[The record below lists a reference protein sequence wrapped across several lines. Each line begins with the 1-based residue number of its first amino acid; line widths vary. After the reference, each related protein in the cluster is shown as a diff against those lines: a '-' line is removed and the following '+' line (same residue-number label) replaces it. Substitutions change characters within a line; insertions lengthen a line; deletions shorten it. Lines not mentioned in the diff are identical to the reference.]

1 MKKIL
6 IIVVLLSLSA
16 CTTSKQGVLNENTT
30 NKIDAVKTSLD
41 LKTIKKDDEKK
52 QENKS
57 EENNNKKIE
66 NNQVNNNLTNKDTN
80 NMDQAIITTSEGDIT
95 ISLNSDKAP
104 ISVEN
109 FKKYADEGYFDG
121 TIFHRV
127 MPGFMVQG
135 GGFDESGKQKPTKD
149 PIKNE
154 AQNGL
159 SNKRG
164 TLAMA
169 RTQIVDSATSQFFIN
184 LVDNDFL
191 NYSGEA
197 NYGYAVFAEVVDGM
211 DVVDKI
217 AGVETGQ
224 HGPHANWPKEN
235 VLIKSVK
242 LLK

>member
-6 IIVVLLSLSA
+6 VIAMLLSLSA
-16 CTTSKQGVLNENTT
+16 CTESKQEVVNENTID
-30 NKIDAVKTSLD
+30 KIDSIEKTSLD
-41 LKTIKKDDEKK
+41 VKSIKRIDEKQQKDSTK
-52 QENKS
+52 QTENDR
-57 EENNNKKIE
+57 
-66 NNQVNNNLTNKDTN
+66 VNNNLINKNIN
-80 NMDQAIITTSEGDIT
+80 NMSQAIITTSEGDIT

-109 FKKYADEGYFDG
+109 FKKYASEGYFDG

-127 MPGFMVQG
+127 MPGFMIQG
-135 GGFDESGKQKPTKD
+135 GGFDEEGKEKLTKD

-154 AQNGL
+154 AQNGF

-191 NYSGEA
+191 NYSDEA
-197 NYGYAVFAEVVDGM
+197 NYGYAVFAEVIEGM

-224 HGPHANWPKEN
+224 NGPHANWPKEN
-235 VLIKSVK
+235 VLIESVK
-242 LLK
+242 LIK

>member
-1 MKKIL
+1 MKKLL
-6 IIVVLLSLSA
+6 IVAVLFSLSA
-16 CTTSKQGVLNENTT
+16 CTAPEQAALNEKTAENTG
-30 NKIDAVKTSLD
+30 ASQKTSLD
-41 LKTIKKDDEKK
+41 LNALKSENNKK
-52 QENKS
+52 QEN
-57 EENNNKKIE
+57 NNKQVE
-66 NNQVNNNLTNKDTN
+66 NKPITNNNLISDKDTK
-80 NMDQAIITTSEGDIT
+80 NMNQAMITTSEGVIK
-95 ISLNSDKAP
+95 ISLNIDKAP

-109 FKKYADEGYFDG
+109 FKQYANEGYFDG

-135 GGFDESGKQKPTKD
+135 GGFDESGKQKETKA

-159 SNKRG
+159 LNKRG

-197 NYGYAVFAEVVDGM
+197 NYGYAVFAEVTEGM

-217 AGVETGQ
+217 AGIETGQ
-224 HGPHANWPKEN
+224 NGPHANWPKEN
-235 VLIKSVK
+235 VIIKSVK
-242 LLK
+242 LFK